1 MYLDTRTTCSTSKYI
16 SSSNVKCVISDC
28 ELSYYSP
35 PFHFS
40 LHFTHSEEQTT
51 STTSSNVVLCYRR
64 HRPRSPPPSAS
75 HTFPVP
81 LTVFSALK
89 TDLKHTPLHS
99 MFNVHASGLLLIST
113 FFHDRHNATMLV
125 HVHVVEEEKKI

>member
-1 MYLDTRTTCSTSKYI
+1 MGVQFAHSATVCPIKLPNRVLYFITQFPYMYLFKDTRTTCSTSKYI

-51 STTSSNVVLCYRR
+51 S
-64 HRPRSPPPSAS
+64 S
-75 HTFPVP
+75 HF
-81 LTVFSALK
+81 K
-89 TDLKHTPLHS
+89 
-99 MFNVHASGLLLIST
+99 
-113 FFHDRHNATMLV
+113 
-125 HVHVVEEEKKI
+125 